1 MRRFFFRTP
10 LADATALA
18 RSRELRENSTD
29 AEGKLWSVLRNRG
42 LGGLKFRRQARRSR
56 FITDFICHDKKLI
69 VEVDGGQHSERQQYD
84 QQRTRDLESRG
95 YDVIRFWKNDVLEN
109 LEGVV
114 IEILGRLE
122 DHA

>member
-1 MRRFFFRTP
+1 MPLARICSGREPVLSEAEGASGAGRAFGFRTTR
-10 LADATALA
+10 DA
-18 RSRELRENSTD
+18 RVRV
-29 AEGKLWSVLRNRG
+29 LW
-42 LGGLKFRRQARRSR
+42 RQARRSR

-84 QQRTRDLESRG
+84 RQRTRDLESRG
-95 YDVIRFWKNDVLEN
+95 YDVIRFWNNDVLQN

-114 IEILGRLE
+114 CEILRWLE